1 MSAEPTSQS
10 EKTKFLLSNLV
21 KGLAWLVIIVAG
33 YFLAKKYFDFD
44 LELLLGPL
52 YEKPVAIFSIFLVS
66 EVVFGIIPPEFF
78 MLWSLRDEVLLLYI
92 QNIAALAFMSYCA
105 GVLGYFI
112 GSYFNSTVM
121 YRLLRRNYLGK
132 YEKMFNNYGGFLILV
147 AALTPLPFSGIC
159 MLVGAVNYS
168 KRKFFWI
175 SMSRFIRFIVYAFII
190 WEANILN

>member
-1 MSAEPTSQS
+1 MSAQTTSQS
-10 EKTKFLLSNLV
+10 EKTRFLLSNLL
-21 KGLAWLVIIVAG
+21 KGLVWLAVIITG
-33 YFLAKKYFDFD
+33 YFLAKKYLDFD
-44 LELLLGPL
+44 LEMLLGPI

-92 QNIAALAFMSYCA
+92 QNIAALAMMSYFA
-105 GVLGYFI
+105 GIVGYLV
-112 GSYFNSTVM
+112 GSYFNSTVW

-132 YEKMFNNYGGFLILV
+132 YDQMFNNYGGFLILV

-159 MLVGAVNYS
+159 MLVGAVNYP
-168 KRKFFWI
+168 KRKFLWI
-175 SMSRFIRFIVYAFII
+175 SMSRLIRFVVYAFII

>member
-1 MSAEPTSQS
+1 MNAQPTSQS
-10 EKTKFLLSNLV
+10 EKTKFLLSNLL
-21 KGLAWLVIIVAG
+21 KGLIWLVVIVAG
-33 YFLAKKYFDFD
+33 YFFAKKYYDFE

-52 YEKPVAIFSIFLVS
+52 YEKPVAIFAIFLTS
-66 EVVFGIIPPEFF
+66 EIVFGIIPPELF
-78 MLWSLRDEVLLLYI
+78 MLWSLRDEVLILYI
-92 QNIAALAFMSYCA
+92 QNIAALALMSYFS
-105 GVLGYFI
+105 GILGYFI
-112 GSYFNSTVM
+112 GSYFNSTLI
-121 YRLLRRNYLGK
+121 YRFIRRNYLGK

-147 AALTPLPFSGIC
+147 AALTPIPFSGIC

>member
-1 MSAEPTSQS
+1 MNAEPTSQS
-10 EKTKFLLSNLV
+10 EKTRFLLSNLL
-21 KGLAWLVIIVAG
+21 KGLAWLAVIVIG
-33 YFLAKKYFDFD
+33 YFLAKKYFNFD

-92 QNIAALAFMSYCA
+92 QNIAALALMSYFA
-105 GVLGYFI
+105 GIVGYFI
-112 GSYFNSTVM
+112 GSYFNTTVM
-121 YRLLRRNYLGK
+121 YRLIRRNYLGK

-159 MLVGAVNYS
+159 MLVGAVNYP